1 MCDLLHFVSWKKIV
15 ASTSNNNNLRVYDRF
30 LGVGGIHGAPWTF
43 RELFIS
49 SIRRVGLKKKKLHL
63 HYSLNELWHRR
74 RYSLGANNKVAQN
87 LSFSKI
93 CQSFKCFDIK
103 MSINLYFV
111 LTKWYF
117 FPEQIEP
124 LFWKNY
130 ISQYSCTSFCILEHG
145 TTVFVL
151 SRSNSNKRQFM
162 SLSV

>member
-1 MCDLLHFVSWKKIV
+1 MELHELLENCSYPPLGDSHWKKITL
-15 ASTSNNNNLRVYDRF
+15 ALR
-30 LGVGGIHGAPWTF
+30 
-43 RELFIS
+43 
-49 SIRRVGLKKKKLHL
+49 
-63 HYSLNELWHRR
+63 HRR
-74 RYSLGANNKVAQN
+74 RHSLGANNKVAQN
-87 LSFSKI
+87 EKNDKKLFHFQKYVKSWSVL
-93 CQSFKCFDIK
+93 QGDIK

-162 SLSV
+162 SLSVYKKFFTQPVDYITICRYVCTM